1 MNSGYKLVLSVLMVG
16 ALAACG
22 KSTDEAAP
30 ADKGPA
36 PVMLSGSAVMVA
48 QMRSVYPKFELPALV
63 EAVQSARVKP
73 EVSTTVTANH
83 FTAGDMVEQGQ
94 LLVELDDAKFQAE
107 LKSNEA
113 ELQSAKAG
121 VLQAESN
128 WARAEDLMP
137 KGYISALD
145 YDKTK
150 AAVET
155 SRASVA
161 RAEAE
166 LVSAQLRVERTRIV
180 APFAGRI
187 GKPGHAIG
195 DQVGPLSLT
204 PLFDLAQLDPIYVT
218 ASVELGM
225 YNRFTMLRQHLES
238 EGIDI
243 PELKVTLDL
252 TGAGEYPHPGV
263 FEAWDHTS
271 GSSRGMIAARI
282 LFPNPDGLLL
292 PGQTVTARGRAIK
305 AIDRIFVP
313 QKAVLQDQQGHFV
326 LVMDS
331 EGMVRRKNIE
341 VGVRDGA
348 DWAVRSGLEDGD
360 RVIIEGVQRLAPGM
374 QVRLGNSLQQ
384 N

>member
-1 MNSGYKLVLSVLMVG
+1 MNSGYKLALSILLVG
-16 ALAACG
+16 ALAGCG
-22 KSTDEAAP
+22 KSTDEVAP
-30 ADKGPA
+30 ADKGPT

-48 QMRSVYPKFELPALV
+48 QMRSIYPKFELPAIV

-94 LLVELDDAKFQAE
+94 LLVKLDDARFLAE
-107 LKSNEA
+107 LKSTEA
-113 ELQSAKAG
+113 ELQSANAG

-128 WARAEDLMP
+128 WARAEELMP

-155 SRASVA
+155 ARAGVA

-187 GKPGHAIG
+187 SKPGHALG

-204 PLFDLAQLDPIYVT
+204 PLFELAQLDPIYVT

-225 YNRFTMLRQHLES
+225 YNRFTMLRHQLES

-243 PELKVTLDL
+243 PELKVTLEL
-252 TGAGEYPHPGV
+252 AGAGEYSHPGV

-326 LVMDS
+326 LVIDG
-331 EGMVRRKNIE
+331 EDVLRRKNIE
-341 VGVRDGA
+341 VGLRDGA

-360 RVIIEGVQRLAPGM
+360 RVVIEGGQRLAPGM